1 MLSDGTPPGGH
12 RQRFCFPFPN
22 GALMP
27 QALVQLRAELLAVQR
42 EYGSVPRPVDRKPQ
56 MDQHRTTLFHVVATV
71 RAFGPQR
78 RPSVWPCGAF
88 PGINAS
94 CSAPAS
100 HGVECCFC
108 ASVGDAPP
116 FFRYCGPRSAGLTL
130 ARVFTPRLTSAWPRE
145 RRFRRTDVGVA
156 TGTSIRGNSAT
167 GTSIPGNLAT
177 GTSIPRKESHTDA
190 RHGESGHA
198 GVNLEERRHANVK
211 PKDRD
216 SWGANHGDGPG
227 MPRFWD

>member
-145 RRFRRTDVGVA
+145 RRSG
-156 TGTSIRGNSAT
+156 GI
-167 GTSIPGNLAT
+167 L
-177 GTSIPRKESHTDA
+177 PR
-190 RHGESGHA
+190 
-198 GVNLEERRHANVK
+198 ERRSQGTLPRERRSHGRRATRT
-211 PKDRD
+211 RD
-216 SWGANHGDGPG
+216 TGNPATRASISRNAATPT
-227 MPRFWD
+227 